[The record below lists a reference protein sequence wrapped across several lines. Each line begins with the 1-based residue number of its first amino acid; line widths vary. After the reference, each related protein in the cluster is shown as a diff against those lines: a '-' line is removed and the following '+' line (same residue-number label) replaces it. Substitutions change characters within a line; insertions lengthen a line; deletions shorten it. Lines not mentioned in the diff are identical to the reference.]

1 MAKTIKF
8 NLICDGNPIRTLDD
22 LRNNFCVED
31 VLTYFRNGLLQRWL
45 TVRGFTEE
53 MEALKAFAKTAPA
66 DDLKIILE
74 LVKIFG
80 VDDALTDI
88 ERDTYIFT
96 YKQEHAAQLAK
107 YEAQKAVQ
115 ADIIRAYHAGYEA
128 LIDTIIDHKDD
139 MPIIK
144 AAVQEI
150 AEKYYTLFYMQSAN
164 VLRLFLEHA
173 PMAIFAMLMRDKD
186 MREGIMTKVDEEED
200 YMRESD
206 YDADHDVALSCS
218 DISRNILDMVRA
230 GRYDFLRGILGDNL
244 KEFAGVTDGYWKDIE
259 PSDKRFMILSMER
272 GNFIRPAGQS
282 GADMS
287 ADDVNGKFI
296 ILNGIDYKSNS
307 SSQKLLYME
316 V

>member
-8 NLICDGNPIRTLDD
+8 NLICDGKPIRNLDD

-53 MEALKAFAKTAPA
+53 LEKVKAIAPA
-66 DDLKIILE
+66 DDLKTVLE

-80 VDDALTDI
+80 VDDSLTDI

-107 YEAQKAVQ
+107 YEAEKAVQ
-115 ADIIRAYHAGYEA
+115 GDIIKAYHAGYEA

-139 MPIIK
+139 MPKIK

-150 AEKYYTLFYMQSAN
+150 CEKYYTLFFMQSAN
-164 VLRLFLEHA
+164 LVTLFLKHA
-173 PMAIFAMLMRDKD
+173 PMAVFAMLMCEDIRDD
-186 MREGIMTKVDEEED
+186 IMTKVLDEHD
-200 YMRESD
+200 YMRGSD
-206 YDADHDVALSCS
+206 VEEHDVLLSFS
-218 DISRNILDMVRA
+218 YISGNILDMVRA
-230 GRYDFLRGILGDNL
+230 GRYDFLNGILGDNL
-244 KEFAGVTDGYWKDIE
+244 KEFAGVTEGYWKDIE
-259 PSDKRFMILSMER
+259 PANKRCMILSMER
-272 GNFIRPAGQS
+272 GNYIRPAGQS
-282 GADMS
+282 GQDLAADN
-287 ADDVNGKFI
+287 VNGKFL
-296 ILNGIDYKSNS
+296 ILDGIDYKSNS
-307 SSQKLLYME
+307 QTQKLLYME

>member
-8 NLICDGNPIRTLDD
+8 NLICDGKPIRTLDD

-31 VLTYFRNGLLQRWL
+31 VLAYFRNGLLQRWL

-53 MEALKAFAKTAPA
+53 LEKVKAVAPA
-66 DDLKIILE
+66 DDLKTILE

-96 YKQEHAAQLAK
+96 YRQEHTAQLAK
-107 YEAQKAVQ
+107 YEAEKAGQ
-115 ADIIRAYHAGYEA
+115 AEIIRDYHAEYEA

-139 MPIIK
+139 MPKIK
-144 AAVQEI
+144 AALQEI
-150 AEKYYTLFYMQSAN
+150 AEKHYELFSMQSAN
-164 VLRLFLEHA
+164 LVRLFLERA
-173 PMAIFAMLMRDKD
+173 PMAIFAMLMRED
-186 MREGIMTKVDEEED
+186 MREDIMAKVDDEED
-200 YMRESD
+200 YMRGANIDEN
-206 YDADHDVALSCS
+206 HDVLLSFS
-218 DISRNILDMVRA
+218 DISENILNMVQV
-230 GRYDFLRGILGDNL
+230 GRYDVLKRILGDNL
-244 KEFAGVTDGYWKDIE
+244 KEFSGVTEGYWKDIE
-259 PSDKRFMILSMER
+259 PVGRRCMILRMES
-272 GNFIRPAGQS
+272 GNFIRPASQS

-287 ADDVNGKFI
+287 ADDVNGNFL

-307 SSQKLLYME
+307 SYLKLLYME